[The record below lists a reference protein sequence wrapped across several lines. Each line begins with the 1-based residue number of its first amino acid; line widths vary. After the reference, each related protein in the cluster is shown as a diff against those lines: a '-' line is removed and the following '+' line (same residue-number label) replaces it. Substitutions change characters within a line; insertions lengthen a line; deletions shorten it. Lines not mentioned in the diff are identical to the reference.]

1 MMDQIATFP
10 LSQAATSMRPSPVR
24 DLLNLISDKDTIS
37 FAGGLPDPAF
47 FDAPGIRECFDRV
60 LEQMPERALQ
70 YSSTEG
76 EPELR
81 RLAAQKLCDEGVQT
95 GPDDVLVTTGSQQA
109 LSIIA
114 AALVS
119 PGDVVLVEA
128 PTYLAMLQ
136 AFELAGARLV
146 SVPTDTQGVLP
157 DALDRAIRVHHPKC
171 VYLIPTFQNPTGRT
185 VPESRREKLASVIA
199 RHDVVLVED
208 DPYSQL
214 RFSGDP
220 LLALSGR
227 SELAGRTILLNTL
240 SKGLAPGLRVGW
252 LRAPAPIRRTLAV
265 IKQAYDLHTS
275 PVVQLAAA
283 QYLQVHQ
290 ADVHR
295 LDPVRHAYQRRAE
308 AMTTAL
314 QEALPAGSTMSR
326 PEGGM
331 FVWVHLPDGWD
342 AEALLPHA
350 ISRKVAFVPGI
361 SFYADNPDRA
371 TLRLSFCTYSPD
383 VIREG
388 VGRLHDALRAYEDV
402 LHTKTMTPA

>member
-157 DALDRAIRVHHPKC
+157 DALD
-171 VYLIPTFQNPTGRT
+171 
-185 VPESRREKLASVIA
+185 
-199 RHDVVLVED
+199 
-208 DPYSQL
+208 
-214 RFSGDP
+214 
-220 LLALSGR
+220 
-227 SELAGRTILLNTL
+227 
-240 SKGLAPGLRVGW
+240 
-252 LRAPAPIRRTLAV
+252 
-265 IKQAYDLHTS
+265 
-275 PVVQLAAA
+275 
-283 QYLQVHQ
+283 
-290 ADVHR
+290 
-295 LDPVRHAYQRRAE
+295 
-308 AMTTAL
+308 
-314 QEALPAGSTMSR
+314 
-326 PEGGM
+326 
-331 FVWVHLPDGWD
+331 
-342 AEALLPHA
+342 
-350 ISRKVAFVPGI
+350 
-361 SFYADNPDRA
+361 
-371 TLRLSFCTYSPD
+371 
-383 VIREG
+383 
-388 VGRLHDALRAYEDV
+388 
-402 LHTKTMTPA
+402 